1 MFIKNLSLKNF
12 RSYSE
17 ESIEFSS
24 GINILTGA
32 NAQGKTNA
40 AEAIFFLCTGY
51 SPRANRD
58 KLVVKNGETDAEIA
72 ATASS
77 LYGDVSVKIHFNVS
91 DKKSIYVNGIKVL
104 KIGEIL
110 GNINSVFFNPSELKL
125 VQESPEDRRR
135 FMNLS
140 LSQMSKSYFYA
151 LQRYNKILSQ
161 RNNLLKD
168 PDYSIIKE
176 TLPIWDEQLTKEAA
190 KIILSRN
197 EFLKEL
203 SPIAEEKHAF
213 LSDGK
218 ETLKMKTESGYYGS
232 EEEIAYALKEDLKTA
247 LLKDIKLGYT
257 SIGPH
262 RDDIKFSLNGDDVRV
277 YGSQGQQRTVAL
289 ALKLAETQTFYNKFN
304 EYPILILDDVL
315 SELDKKRQKK
325 LVTSVEHL
333 QTIFTA
339 TGLDR
344 TIFRGKTFNHLI
356 VEKGK
361 VKKGK

>member
-1 MFIKNLSLKNF
+1 MFIKSLTLKNF
-12 RSYSE
+12 RSYSD
-17 ESIEFSS
+17 ESIEFSN

-58 KLVVKNGETDAEIA
+58 KLVIKNGEEFAEISA
-72 ATASS
+72 VASS
-77 LYGDVSVKIHFNVS
+77 NYGDVTVKIGFN
-91 DKKSIYVNGIKVL
+91 KSENKNIFVNGVKVS
-104 KIGEIL
+104 KIGELL
-110 GNINSVFFNPSELKL
+110 GNMNSVFFNPSELKL

-135 FMNLS
+135 FMNIS
-140 LSQMSKSYFYA
+140 LSQMSKPYFYA
-151 LQRYNKILSQ
+151 LGRYNKILLQ
-161 RNNLLKD
+161 RNNLLKNS
-168 PDYSIIKE
+168 DYYLIKD
-176 TLPIWDEQLTKEAA
+176 TLPVWDKQLSSTAA
-190 KIILSRN
+190 KIIKSRN
-197 EFLKEL
+197 EFLKEI
-203 SPIAEEKHAF
+203 SPLAAEKHAF
-213 LSDGK
+213 LTDGK
-218 ETLKMKTESGYYGS
+218 EVLKMKSESGYSGN
-232 EEEIAYALKEDLKTA
+232 EEEIADALYNDLNDNIER
-247 LLKDIKLGYT
+247 DIRLGYT

-262 RDDIKFSLNGDDVRV
+262 RDDIKFTLNGDDVRI

-289 ALKLAETQTFYNKFN
+289 ALKLAETETFFSRFG

-325 LVTSVEHL
+325 LVSAVEHL

-344 TIFRGKTFNHLI
+344 RIFSGKEFNHLI
-356 VEKGK
+356 VDKSK

>member
-1 MFIKNLSLKNF
+1 MFIKSLSLKNF
-12 RSYSE
+12 RSYQE
-17 ESIEFSS
+17 ETIEFEN

-58 KLVVKNGETDAEIA
+58 KLIIKNGEENAEISA
-72 ATASS
+72 VASS
-77 LYGDVSVKIHFNVS
+77 NYGDVTVKIDFNKNENKV
-91 DKKSIYVNGIKVL
+91 IFVNGVKVS
-104 KIGEIL
+104 KIGELL
-110 GNINSVFFNPSELKL
+110 GNMSSVFFNPSELKL

-135 FMNLS
+135 FMNIS
-140 LSQMSKSYFYA
+140 LSQMSKPYFYA
-151 LQRYNKILSQ
+151 LGRYNKILLQ
-161 RNNLLKD
+161 RNNLLKN
-168 PDYSIIKE
+168 PDFYLVKE
-176 TLPIWDEQLTKEAA
+176 TLPVWDKQLVVQAS
-190 KIILSRN
+190 KIIKSRN

-203 SPIAEEKHAF
+203 APIASEKHAF
-213 LSDGK
+213 LTDNK
-218 ETLKMKTESGYYGS
+218 EELKMKTESGYSGS
-232 EEEIAYALKEDLKTA
+232 ETEIADALYQDLKNSIDR
-247 LLKDIKLGYT
+247 DIRLGYT

-262 RDDIKFSLNGDDVRV
+262 RDDIKFTLNGDDVRV
-277 YGSQGQQRTVAL
+277 FGSQGQQRTVAL
-289 ALKLAETQTFYNKFN
+289 SLKLAETETFYNRFG

-325 LVTSVEHL
+325 LVSAVEHL

-344 TIFRGKTFNHLI
+344 RVFSGKTFRHLI
-356 VEKGK
+356 VDKSK